1 MDVFGGSPAS
11 RLDKRIVD
19 ISEKFTEEIDSH
31 VILIEINNTK
41 IAALDEKC
49 TKELSLH
56 ANLIET
62 NYKKMS
68 TLNEEARVNKMK
80 IVHLE
85 SAFVSIVDKYFLE
98 NNIKI
103 ADSINSVEII
113 NKNIVELKAALAQT
127 NAGIL
132 ILEKRIADV
141 LIVN

>member
-1 MDVFGGSPAS
+1 MDVFGGSPTS
-11 RLDKRIVD
+11 RLDKRIAD

-41 IAALDEKC
+41 IAALEEKC

-56 ANLIET
+56 VNLIET
-62 NYKKMS
+62 NYK
-68 TLNEEARVNKMK
+68 
-80 IVHLE
+80 
-85 SAFVSIVDKYFLE
+85 
-98 NNIKI
+98 KI

-141 LIVN
+141 LIANN